1 MNVTD
6 IEQNGTPQQLL
17 DGLNAYIHAADAM
30 LDEKNM
36 VDLAG
41 LDAVVDI
48 LCARILALS
57 PGEMKADEQKNYID
71 QLNALHERLGVLQQK
86 MVATQEEIKA
96 ELARSNARQKAS
108 RAYMKENK

>member
-17 DGLNAYIHAADAM
+17 DGLNAYINAADAM

-48 LCARILALS
+48 LCARILNLS
-57 PGEMKADEQKNYID
+57 PDTMPSDEQRAYVD
-71 QLNALHERLGVLQQK
+71 QLSALHERLGQLQEK
-86 MVATQEEIKA
+86 MVTTQTEMKREMA
-96 ELARSNARQKAS
+96 ESNARHKAS
-108 RAYMKENK
+108 RAYLKENK

>member
-1 MNVTD
+1 MNVND
-6 IEQNGTPQQLL
+6 IQQNGTPQQLL
-17 DGLNAYIHAADAM
+17 DGLNAYINAADGM

-57 PGEMKADEQKNYID
+57 PDAMAADEQKAYVE
-71 QLNALHERLGVLQQK
+71 QLNALHERLGLLQQK
-86 MVATQEEIKA
+86 MMATQQEIKE
-96 ELARSNARQKAS
+96 ELAQSNARQKAS